1 MAWDLQTPRRLYT
14 GKVGV
19 SQTVSRNGRHSSR
32 DLGVVRSLRRRGNFV
47 LVIELDVDS
56 ELVRPGKAALV
67 LVVAVAEIV
76 AVAATDEGPAAGVI
90 GNDGAA
96 VRGPVQVGGVAAA
109 AFVKEGSEG
118 AVPHERVGGRHLGV
132 VALAL
137 LDRRG
142 LLGGG
147 GESAVGQEAGGE
159 DGGQLHGEGVVVL

>member
-1 MAWDLQTPRRLYT
+1 M
-14 GKVGV
+14 
-19 SQTVSRNGRHSSR
+19 
-32 DLGVVRSLRRRGNFV
+32 
-47 LVIELDVDS
+47 
-56 ELVRPGKAALV
+56 
-67 LVVAVAEIV
+67 

-109 AFVKEGSEG
+109 AFVEEGSEG
-118 AVPHERVGGRHLGV
+118 TVPHERIGGRHLGV

-147 GESAVGQEAGGE
+147 GKNAVG
-159 DGGQLHGEGVVVL
+159 